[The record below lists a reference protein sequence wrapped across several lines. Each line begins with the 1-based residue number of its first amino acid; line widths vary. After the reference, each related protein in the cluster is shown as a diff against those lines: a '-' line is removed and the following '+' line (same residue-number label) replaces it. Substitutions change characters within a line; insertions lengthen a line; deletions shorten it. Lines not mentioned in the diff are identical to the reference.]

1 MAIPN
6 SVSSTLD
13 NTLFPNVGFKLGT
26 QNSANDLITNGGATH
41 GTFYLTQDTHRLYV
55 GNSDGTLSSVNEG
68 IIFVNSVN
76 DLPAYGNPS
85 SPLWPS
91 LQGQFYYVSGAAGA
105 SGTANVLC
113 VASGTR
119 WVQINPDTYIESY
132 NATVTALPADQA
144 TKTSAEVTTTITQA
158 GGRSDINMTRQASFE
173 IAVGSPNL
181 HLATSG
187 STITLTCDAGA
198 TYTLTQENLPNNG
211 GVRVNLIGSNNTTD
225 YFDIVKSQ
233 QSGCIVT
240 PTVDTTTGNIVL
252 SGGMPSTWRLNVDED
267 ANDPGK
273 MEIYLTNSVDS
284 HGSESARLVLKPNI
298 ILHDNS
304 NNVGDYDPTTGN
316 LDIELPVYTV
326 SEVDALLKNLSNN
339 LDAMYFAG
347 TIGTGGTLANL
358 NALANLNNTTMTV
371 KNGATFKVIT
381 ANPAAAPAS
390 IGVTLNGNTDNS
402 VEVGDLIIV
411 RGQEYQNTD
420 SSNATTY
427 TTDESKLGYIVRST
441 MTFEYVPSGDDWDM
455 YYTPNVG
462 TGSNASNNAIT
473 FTEHAAAGGDVYTI
487 DFAAGRNSG
496 TATATP
502 PVISATVTDSGLTKT
517 IKIDHATIAANGAD
531 PQTAV
536 SGYNPSFTAITGVS
550 LTNGHVTGY
559 QTTQFSVTPNKVK
572 NVESVA
578 TSVTTNKVVKIASEY
593 IHAAGGSDDWSNGF
607 QVSSDSLKVA
617 VKTAGSIGTSTAN
630 AVTADVSVDLVW
642 GQF

>member
-1 MAIPN
+1 MAN
-6 SVSSTLD
+6 TLD
-13 NTLFPNVGFKLGT
+13 KTLFPNVGFKLGT

-91 LQGQFYYVSGAAGA
+91 LQGQFYYVSGVAGA
-105 SGTANVLC
+105 SGTTNVLC

-132 NATVTALPADQA
+132 NTTVTALPTDQA
-144 TKTSAEVTTTITQA
+144 TKTGAQIATTITQA
-158 GGRSDINMTRQASFE
+158 GGRSDINMTRNTSFE
-173 IAVGSPNL
+173 IAVGSSNL

-187 STITLTCDAGA
+187 NTITLSCDAGA
-198 TYTLTQENLPNNG
+198 TYTLTQENLPNDG
-211 GVRVNLIGSNNTTD
+211 GVRVSLVGSNNTTD
-225 YFDIVKSQ
+225 YFDIVKSN
-233 QSGCIVT
+233 QSGCIIT
-240 PTVDTTTGNIVL
+240 PTVDTDGNIVL
-252 SGGMPSTWRLNVDED
+252 SGGMASTWRINVDEN

-273 MEIYLTNSVDS
+273 IEIYLTNSADQ
-284 HGSESARLVLKPNI
+284 HGTESARLVLKPNI

-316 LDIELPVYTV
+316 LDITLPVYTV
-326 SEVDALLKNLSNN
+326 NEVDALLRNLTNN

-347 TIGTGGTLANL
+347 TIGISGTLPSL
-358 NALANLNNTTMTV
+358 SALANLNNTTMTV

-381 ANPAAAPAS
+381 ADPTAS
-390 IGVTLNGNTDNS
+390 PVVIGVTLNGNTDNS
-402 VEVGDLIIV
+402 VEIGDLIIV

-427 TTDESKLGYIVRST
+427 TTDASRIGYIVPST
-441 MTFEYVPSGDDWDM
+441 MSFEYVPSGDDWDM

-462 TGSNASNNAIT
+462 TGSNANNNAIT
-473 FTEHAAAGGDVYTI
+473 FTEHAATGGDVYTI

-502 PVISATVTDSGLTKT
+502 PVISATVTDSGLPKT
-517 IKIDHATIAANGAD
+517 IKIDHATIAANGASSQ
-531 PQTAV
+531 PAV
-536 SGYNPSFTAITGVS
+536 SGHNPSFTAITGIS

-572 NVESVA
+572 TVRTTA
-578 TSVTTNKVVKIASEY
+578 TSVTANQSVKIDSQYVHSTGELNDY
-593 IHAAGGSDDWSNGF
+593 SNGF
-607 QVSSDSLKVA
+607 KVSSSSLKVA
-617 VKTAGSIGTSTAN
+617 IQAAGAIDDGGTN
-630 AVTADVSVDLVW
+630 ATTADVSVDLVW

>member
-6 SVSSTLD
+6 SVNSTLD

-76 DLPAYGNPS
+76 DLPAYGNPN

-132 NATVTALPADQA
+132 TTTVTALPEDQA
-144 TKTSAEVTTTITQA
+144 THTSAEVRTTITQA
-158 GGRSDINMTRQASFE
+158 GGRSDINMTRNTAFE
-173 IAVGSPNL
+173 IAVGSSNL
-181 HLATSG
+181 HL
-187 STITLTCDAGA
+187 STTGNVITLTCDAGA
-198 TYTLTQENLPNNG
+198 TYTLDQENLPNNG
-211 GVRVNLIGSNNTTD
+211 GVRVKLIGSNNTVD
-225 YFDIVKSQ
+225 QFDIIKSV

-240 PTVDTTTGNIVL
+240 PTVDANGAIVL
-252 SGGMPSTWRLNVDED
+252 SGGMPSTWRLNLEED
-267 ANDPGK
+267 QNDPGT
-273 MEIYLTNSVDS
+273 MEIYLTNSADN

-304 NNVGDYDPTTGN
+304 NNGGSYDSTTGQ
-316 LDIELPVYTV
+316 LDIELPVYTTA
-326 SEVDALLKNLSNN
+326 EVDELLRNLSNN

-347 TIGTGGTLANL
+347 TIGTGGTLSNL
-358 NALANLNNTTMTV
+358 SALANLNNTTMTV
-371 KNGATFKVIT
+371 KNGATYKVIT
-381 ANPAAAPAS
+381 ANPTADPVS

-411 RGQEYQNTD
+411 RGSEYQNTD
-420 SSNATTY
+420 PSNATTY
-427 TTDESKLGYIVRST
+427 TTDLSRVGYIVRST

-462 TGSNASNNAIT
+462 TGANANNNAIT
-473 FTEHAAAGGDVYTI
+473 FTQHAATGGDVHTI
-487 DFAAGRNSG
+487 DFAAGRDSG
-496 TATATP
+496 TVTATP
-502 PVISATVTDSGLTKT
+502 PVISATVSDSGLTKT
-517 IKIDHATIAANGAD
+517 IKIDHATIAANGASA
-531 PQTAV
+531 QTAV

-578 TSVTTNKVVKIASEY
+578 TSVVTNKTVKIASEY

-617 VKTAGSIGTSTAN
+617 VKTAGAIGATSAN